1 MGYLISVILIVFS
14 LGLHE
19 LFAGKVVAAEGSET
33 ASRLLYVRGLDDVR
47 SLDDVVNNKVAKL
60 FFLSLA
66 IGHRVLSGP

>member
-1 MGYLISVILIVFS
+1 MGYLISVILIAFS

-19 LFAGKVVAAEGSET
+19 LFAGKVVAAEGSKT
-33 ASRLLYVRGLDDVR
+33 ASRLLYVR

>member
-19 LFAGKVVAAEGSET
+19 LFVGKVVAAEGSSKT
-33 ASRLLYVRGLDDVR
+33 ASRLLYVR
-47 SLDDVVNNKVAKL
+47 SLDYLNNKVAKL